1 MRIEV
6 FLDDE
11 RAPRASF
18 EPPGQLELDTSDL
31 ADGPHVLRVRASAGE
46 GSAGNEEIPFVVRNG
61 PGIAVVGLRKQEV
74 VRGRVPILVNAYE
87 SRRGDV
93 FEPGRVETP
102 APIPTWTWVLALVV
116 MTWAMWYAAS
126 EYRSHADTLAAAA
139 PGAAA
144 PASAPASAV
153 PSPRAPS
160 GASAA
165 GPGWKAQGA
174 QVFGN
179 YCSPCHQLTGQGL
192 PGVFPPLAGSATVKS
207 TDPSEHLRTILQ
219 GLHGKT
225 IGGVAYTAAMP
236 PFGPQLND
244 AEVAAVVN
252 HERSSWG
259 NEAPLVRA
267 EDVAAARR
275 ATSPAHAKAS
285 LVTRSGLRG
294 RLALSWQNL
303 TPRGDTFKRELPRP
317 LRRSWLSEGDL
328 W

>member
-6 FLDDE
+6 FVDDE
-11 RAPRASF
+11 PTPRVSI
-18 EPPGQLELDTSDL
+18 EPPGQFDLDTSDL
-31 ADGPHVLRVRASAGE
+31 ADGPHVLRVRTSGGE
-46 GSAGNEEIPFVVRNG
+46 GPAGNEEIPFVVRNG

-87 SRRGDV
+87 SRPGDV

-102 APIPTWTWVLALVV
+102 APVPTWTWVLALVV

-144 PASAPASAV
+144 VAPAPPSASPSASAP
-153 PSPRAPS
+153 PGEPAP
-160 GASAA
+160 A
-165 GPGWKAQGA
+165 PDWKARGA

-192 PGVFPPLAGSATVKS
+192 PGVFPPLAGSATVKAS
-207 TDPSEHLRTILQ
+207 DPSEHLKTVLQ
-219 GLHGKT
+219 GLGGKT
-225 IGGVAYTAAMP
+225 IAGVTYAAVMP
-236 PFGPQLND
+236 PFGPQLSD
-244 AEVAAVVN
+244 ADVAAVIN

-259 NEAPLVRA
+259 NAAPLVKP

-275 ATSPAHAKAS
+275 AGAPAQAKS
-285 LVTRSGLRG
+285 SSR
-294 RLALSWQNL
+294 
-303 TPRGDTFKRELPRP
+303 
-317 LRRSWLSEGDL
+317 
-328 W
+328 

>member
-31 ADGPHVLRVRASAGE
+31 ADGPHVLRVRASDGE

-153 PSPRAPS
+153 PSPSAPS

-275 ATSPAHAKAS
+275 AMSPAQAKAS
-285 LVTRSGLRG
+285 
-294 RLALSWQNL
+294 
-303 TPRGDTFKRELPRP
+303 D
-317 LRRSWLSEGDL
+317 
-328 W
+328 

>member
-1 MRIEV
+1 MRVDV
-6 FLDDE
+6 FVDDE

-31 ADGPHVLRVRASAGE
+31 EDGPHVLRVRAAEGE
-46 GSAGNEEIPFVVRNG
+46 GSAANEEIPFVVRNG

-87 SRRGDV
+87 SRLGEV
-93 FEPGRVETP
+93 FAPGRAETP
-102 APIPTWTWVLALVV
+102 APVPTWTWVLALVV
-116 MTWAMWYAAS
+116 LTWAMWYVAS
-126 EYRSHADTLAAAA
+126 EYRGHADTLAAAA

-144 PASAPASAV
+144 PASPSTGPPA
-153 PSPRAPS
+153 
-160 GASAA
+160 GGSAA
-165 GPGWKAQGA
+165 EPPWKAQGA

-192 PGVFPPLAGSATVKS
+192 PGVFPPLAGSATVKAK
-207 TDPSEHLRTILQ
+207 DPTEHVRTVLH

-225 IGGVAYTAAMP
+225 IGGVAYPAVMP
-236 PFGPQLND
+236 PFGPQLTD

-259 NEAPLVRA
+259 NEAPFVQP

-275 ATSPAHAKAS
+275 GGAPAQAKET
-285 LVTRSGLRG
+285 TR
-294 RLALSWQNL
+294 
-303 TPRGDTFKRELPRP
+303 
-317 LRRSWLSEGDL
+317 
-328 W
+328 

>member
-1 MRIEV
+1 MRIDIFV
-6 FLDDE
+6 DDE
-11 RAPRASF
+11 GEPRSSF
-18 EPPGQLELDTSDL
+18 EPPGQFELDTSGL
-31 ADGPHVLRVRASAGE
+31 GDGSHVLRVRASGGE
-46 GSAGNEEIPFVVRNG
+46 GPAGNEEIPFVVRNG

-87 SRRGDV
+87 SRLGDV

-144 PASAPASAV
+144 PASAPASAAR
-153 PSPRAPS
+153 PTSAPS
-160 GASAA
+160 GASAGEPA
-165 GPGWKAQGA
+165 WKAQGA

-179 YCSPCHQLTGQGL
+179 YCSACHQLTGQGL

-207 TDPSEHLRTILQ
+207 KDPSEHVRTVLH

-225 IGGVAYTAAMP
+225 IAGVAYPAVMP
-236 PFGPQLND
+236 PFGPQLTD

-259 NEAPLVRA
+259 NNAPLVQP
-267 EDVAAARR
+267 EDVAGARR
-275 ATSPAHAKAS
+275 ESSPAQAKDSA
-285 LVTRSGLRG
+285 R
-294 RLALSWQNL
+294 
-303 TPRGDTFKRELPRP
+303 
-317 LRRSWLSEGDL
+317 
-328 W
+328 

>member
-1 MRIEV
+1 
-6 FLDDE
+6 
-11 RAPRASF
+11 
-18 EPPGQLELDTSDL
+18 
-31 ADGPHVLRVRASAGE
+31 VLRVRASDGE

-144 PASAPASAV
+144 PASAPASP
-153 PSPRAPS
+153 PSSTSAPS

-165 GPGWKAQGA
+165 EPAWKAQGA

-207 TDPSEHLRTILQ
+207 QDPSEHLRTILQ

-275 ATSPAHAKAS
+275 ATSPAQAKTS
-285 LVTRSGLRG
+285 
-294 RLALSWQNL
+294 
-303 TPRGDTFKRELPRP
+303 D
-317 LRRSWLSEGDL
+317 
-328 W
+328 

>member
-11 RAPRASF
+11 RAARASF

-31 ADGPHVLRVRASAGE
+31 ADGPHVLRVRASGGE
-46 GSAGNEEIPFVVRNG
+46 GPAGNEEIPFVVRNG

-87 SRRGDV
+87 SRLGDV

-144 PASAPASAV
+144 PASVPASPA
-153 PSPRAPS
+153 STGTS
-160 GASAA
+160 STSAA
-165 GPGWKAQGA
+165 QPAWKARGA

-179 YCSPCHQLTGQGL
+179 YCSACHQLTGQGL
-192 PGVFPPLAGSATVKS
+192 PGVFPPLAGSATVKAR
-207 TDPSEHLRTILQ
+207 DPSEHLRTILD
-219 GLHGKT
+219 GLQGKT
-225 IGGVAYTAAMP
+225 IAGVAYSAVMP
-236 PFGPQLND
+236 PFGPQLAD
-244 AEVAAVVN
+244 ADVAAVVN

-259 NEAPLVRA
+259 NDAPLVQP

-275 ATSPAHAKAS
+275 ASPPAQAKAS
-285 LVTRSGLRG
+285 G
-294 RLALSWQNL
+294 R
-303 TPRGDTFKRELPRP
+303 
-317 LRRSWLSEGDL
+317 
-328 W
+328 

>member
-6 FLDDE
+6 FLDDD

-31 ADGPHVLRVRASAGE
+31 ADGPHVLRVRASGGE
-46 GSAGNEEIPFVVRNG
+46 GPAGNEEIPFVVRNG

-87 SRRGDV
+87 SRLGDV
-93 FEPGRVETP
+93 FEPRRVETP
-102 APIPTWTWVLALVV
+102 APIPTWTWVLALVL
-116 MTWAMWYAAS
+116 MTWTMWYAAS
-126 EYRSHADTLAAAA
+126 EYRSHAETLAAAA

-144 PASAPASAV
+144 PASAVPLASV
-153 PSPRAPS
+153 PS
-160 GASAA
+160 GASAVEPA
-165 GPGWKAQGA
+165 RKAQGA

-192 PGVFPPLAGSATVKS
+192 PGVFPPLAGSATVKAR
-207 TDPSEHLRTILQ
+207 DPSEHVRTVLQ

-225 IGGVAYTAAMP
+225 IAGVAYSAVMP
-236 PFGPQLND
+236 PFGPQLTD

-259 NEAPLVRA
+259 NDAPLVRP
-267 EDVAAARR
+267 EDVTAARR
-275 ATSPAHAKAS
+275 ESSPAQAK
-285 LVTRSGLRG
+285 
-294 RLALSWQNL
+294 
-303 TPRGDTFKRELPRP
+303 D
-317 LRRSWLSEGDL
+317 
-328 W
+328 